1 MGVNS
6 HQMSIVWC
14 LTRKG
19 MKNLEDQTDDEM
31 GDQIVTKWAY
41 HRIDDEMGDRI
52 DDRMGCFHHQ
62 MMVLWCLTRKKVV
75 LDVFVLLE

>member
-19 MKNLEDQTDDEM
+19 KKNLEDQIDDEM
-31 GDQIVTKWAY
+31 GDQ
-41 HRIDDEMGDRI
+41 R
-52 DDRMGCFHHQ
+52 
-62 MMVLWCLTRKKVV
+62 
-75 LDVFVLLE
+75 

>member
-19 MKNLEDQTDDEM
+19 MKNLEDRTDDEM
-31 GDQIVTKWAY
+31 ADRIMTKWAY
-41 HRIDDEMGDRI
+41 HRIDDEMGDQN
-52 DDRMGCFHHQ
+52 G
-62 MMVLWCLTRKKVV
+62 LSN
-75 LDVFVLLE
+75 